1 LYHILCNPKL
11 TNGTS
16 FIPTRSD
23 TMKNL
28 VLYDDKPSTSNTE
41 NSSAKDLKTQQKE
54 DYSKNGIENYD

>member
-1 LYHILCNPKL
+1 
-11 TNGTS
+11 
-16 FIPTRSD
+16 
-23 TMKNL
+23 MKNL